1 MTTSVRR
8 STALLA
14 PVALLAGLLVAAPA
28 EAAPDQARAAKA
40 ECRRTLADYPELDP
54 GDRDPAVRTLQCAIN
69 DLGLG
74 PVVVDGYYGPET
86 KKALTPIVMAREGQ
100 PPHPYR
106 LTPLFWHQLYG
117 LQLPHRT
124 LREGDHGRDVR
135 NLQRALRAFGVEVVV
150 DGDFG
155 PQTTS
160 AVKEYQKVHGIPETG
175 RTDRS
180 TRFYLVGGDYF

>member
-1 MTTSVRR
+1 MNTFLRR
-8 STALLA
+8 AAVVLLPLALWL
-14 PVALLAGLLVAAPA
+14 PVGLAAPG
-28 EAAPDQARAAKA
+28 AAQAATS
-40 ECRRTLADYPELDP
+40 ECRRTLEAYPELDP
-54 GDRDPAVRTLQCAIN
+54 GDRAPAVRTLQCAIN

-74 PVVVDGYYGPET
+74 PVAVDGFYGPET
-86 KKALTPIVMAREGQ
+86 KKALTPVVMGREGQ

-117 LQLPHRT
+117 LQLPHHT
-124 LREGDHGRDVR
+124 LREGDHGHDVR
-135 NLQRALRAFGVEVVV
+135 NLQRALRAYGIGVVV

-160 AVKEYQKVHGIPETG
+160 AVQAYQEQHQIRQTG

-180 TRFYLVGGDYF
+180 TRFYLVGGDYY

>member
-1 MTTSVRR
+1 MKTLGKRLVV
-8 STALLA
+8 ALI
-14 PVALLAGLLVAAPA
+14 PVALSVPIAASLPDT
-28 EAAPDQARAAKA
+28 AADGSTASSQ
-40 ECRRTLADYPELDP
+40 ECRRTLPAYPELDP
-54 GDRDPAVRTLQCAIN
+54 GDRARAVRTLQCAIN

-86 KKALTPIVMAREGQ
+86 KKALTPVVMGREGQ

-106 LTPLFWHQLYG
+106 LTSLFWHQLYG

-124 LREGDHGRDVR
+124 LREGDHGHDVR
-135 NLQRALRAFGVEVVV
+135 TLQRALRAYGIEVVV

-160 AVKEYQKVHGIPETG
+160 AVEAYQEAHGIRETG

-180 TRFYLVGGDYF
+180 TRFYLVGGDYY

>member
-1 MTTSVRR
+1 MNTLGRRLLVVLVPLVLSV
-8 STALLA
+8 
-14 PVALLAGLLVAAPA
+14 PVALSLPDVSAVATQP
-28 EAAPDQARAAKA
+28 
-40 ECRRTLADYPELDP
+40 ECRRTLAAYPELDP

-86 KKALTPIVMAREGQ
+86 KKALAPVVMGREGQ

-106 LTPLFWHQLYG
+106 LSPLFWHQLYG
-117 LQLPHRT
+117 LQLPHHT

-135 NLQRALRAFGVEVVV
+135 NLQRALRAWGLDLVV

-155 PQTTS
+155 AQTTA
-160 AVKEYQKVHGIPETG
+160 AVRAYQEVHDIPLTG
-175 RTDRS
+175 RTDRQ
-180 TRFYLVGGDYF
+180 TRFYLVGGDYY